1 MNIQTFRDDAL
12 AEMDTKGLLKIRGVL
27 VGEFLTPGRIGPLGT
42 KTEVDFRPGV
52 IYKIYTGV
60 AIQGI
65 DSPFK
70 INVRVSD
77 EFFKFG
83 ANALRVEIGARN
95 ELIVYLTTLESFKFM
110 KQSFI
115 FEASVASDGSILG
128 ALETASIT
136 LVPSKSIPPPGQVYK
151 ESVTLRDVPRPDS
164 NKAAETHDA
173 AQRVQAWLNEP
184 DTKGKIVG
192 EDKPVSHQVDPAT
205 SGKAAN
211 ALNESNVVIK

>member
-1 MNIQTFRDDAL
+1 MRIQTFRDDAL
-12 AEMDTKGLLKIRGVL
+12 AEMAANGLLKIRGVL
-27 VGEFLTPGRIGPLGT
+27 VSEFLTIGRIGPLGT

-52 IYKIYTGV
+52 IYKIYTGI
-60 AIQGI
+60 AIDGV

-77 EFFKFG
+77 EIFKYG

-95 ELIVYLTTLESFKFM
+95 ELIVYLTTLETFKFM

-128 ALETASIT
+128 ALETASVTIE
-136 LVPSKSIPPPGQVYK
+136 PSKSIPPPGQVYK
-151 ESVTLRDVPRPDS
+151 ESITLRDAPRPPEAE
-164 NKAAETHDA
+164 KAATADA

-184 DTKGKIVG
+184 DTKGRIVG
-192 EDKPVSHQVDPAT
+192 EDKPTVHEPDPKT
-205 SGKAAN
+205 SGKTAN
-211 ALNESNVVIK
+211 ALTESNVTLK